1 METENVGRTGCL
13 FVDKG
18 GSGDQRLNLV
28 LCNPTFPLQP
38 SEGPQRAL
46 LRNYDETMLTM
57 MTNRLMPTAMARSRP
72 LTCRPAASSPQPP
85 STPPHTCCPEQTVVC
100 VENSISRCFAKNR
113 ASQICCH
120 TCNSPLFALKRIG
133 DLPENVHQTRKRPI
147 LF

>member
-38 SEGPQRAL
+38 SQPQRAL

-72 LTCRPAASSPQPP
+72 LTCRRAASSPHPP
-85 STPPHTCCPEQTVVC
+85 STPPHTCCPEQTVVY
-100 VENSISRCFAKNR
+100 VQNSISNTEHAKSVAILAIVPYLPSR
-113 ASQICCH
+113 ESVIC
-120 TCNSPLFALKRIG
+120 LKMS
-133 DLPENVHQTRKRPI
+133 T
-147 LF
+147 